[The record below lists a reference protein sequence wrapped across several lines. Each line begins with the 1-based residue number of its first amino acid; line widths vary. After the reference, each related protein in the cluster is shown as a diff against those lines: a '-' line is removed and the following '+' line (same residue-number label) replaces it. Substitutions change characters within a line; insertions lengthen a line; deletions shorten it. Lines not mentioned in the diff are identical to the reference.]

1 MKKQF
6 DYIQDAG
13 HGWVKV
19 PLALIRELGFADK
32 ISRCSY
38 WNAGHAYLEEDCDL
52 ELFFNAYNAAFGFY
66 PTLRDRVARERR
78 SRVRGYDPFGYRPER
93 NMYTKNYFRSIGGHI
108 YKGGMILVD
117 TQQQA

>member
-19 PLALIRELGFADK
+19 PLALIRELGFAERV
-32 ISRCSY
+32 SRCSY
-38 WNAGHAYLEEDCDL
+38 WHAGHVYLEEDCDL
-52 ELFFNAYNAAFGFY
+52 ELFFNAYNAAFGMF
-66 PTLRDRVARERR
+66 PKLRDRIARERR
-78 SRVRGYDPFGYRPER
+78 SRVRGYDPFGFRPER
-93 NMYTKNYFRSIGGHI
+93 NMYTKNYFRSIGAHI
-108 YKGGMILVD
+108 FEGGKIVVD

>member
-19 PLALIRELGFADK
+19 PLALIRELGITEK
-32 ISRCSY
+32 ITHFSY
-38 WNAGHAYLEEDCDL
+38 YNNGQVYLEEDNDTCT
-52 ELFFNAYNAAFGFY
+52 FMNAYHARFGFD
-66 PTLRDRVARERR
+66 PKLRDRVARERR
-78 SRVRGYDPFGYRPER
+78 SRVRGYEPYVPFKLEHNWMQELYDKR
-93 NMYTKNYFRSIGGHI
+93 KKI
-108 YKGGMILVD
+108 VD

>member
-19 PLALIRELGFADK
+19 PLTLLRELGIADQVT
-32 ISRCSY
+32 RYSY
-38 WNAGHAYLEEDCDL
+38 YNNGHVYLEEDNDTC
-52 ELFFNAYNAAFGFY
+52 LFMNAFHARFGFD
-66 PTLRDRVARERR
+66 PKLRERVARERR
-78 SRVRGYDPFGYRPER
+78 SRVRGYEPYVPLKLEHNWMQELYDQR
-93 NMYTKNYFRSIGGHI
+93 KKI
-108 YKGGMILVD
+108 VD

>member
-19 PLALIRELGFADK
+19 PLALIRELGITEK
-32 ISRCSY
+32 ITHFSY
-38 WNAGHAYLEEDCDL
+38 YNNGQVYLEEDNDTCT
-52 ELFFNAYNAAFGFY
+52 FMNAYHARFGFD
-66 PTLRDRVARERR
+66 PKLRDRIARERR
-78 SRVRGYDPFGYRPER
+78 SRVRGYDPFYWG
-93 NMYTKNYFRSIGGHI
+93 NFL
-108 YKGGMILVD
+108 YKTDHNWMQELYDKRKKIVD